1 MFDLELTLRGIIL
14 DDEGSNSMTKLTD
27 TFDIYNGV
35 KIPKVAFGTW
45 QIPANQARQA
55 VSDAIETGYRHIDTA
70 LVYGNEKEVGQ
81 GIKDSGVKRE
91 DLFITSKLPAQ
102 TKSYDGALAEFETT
116 MKNLDLDYL
125 DLYLVHAP
133 WPWSEIG
140 ANYDKQNLDV
150 WRAMEE
156 IYKSGR
162 VKAIGVSN
170 FNVHDLENVM
180 KTATVKPMVDQ
191 IQYYIGYTEPKITSF
206 AKKNDILVE
215 AYSPLATG
223 GLIHNEDVLK
233 IAEKYHVSVP
243 QLAIQFVIQ
252 NDVLPLPK
260 AVHKEHIV
268 ANTKLD
274 FEISAEDMKTLNAM
288 PDTAP
293 EHSHNS
299 TQG

>member
-1 MFDLELTLRGIIL
+1 
-14 DDEGSNSMTKLTD
+14 MTKLTD

-45 QIPANQARQA
+45 QIPANEARQA
-55 VSDAIETGYRHIDTA
+55 VKDAIKTGYRHIDTA
-70 LVYGNEKEVGQ
+70 LAYQNEKEVGQ
-81 GIKDSGVKRE
+81 AVRESGVKRE
-91 DLFITSKLPAQ
+91 DLFVTSKLPAE
-102 TKSYDGALAEFETT
+102 TKTYDGALADFETT

-133 WPWSEIG
+133 WPWGKIG
-140 ANYDKQNLDV
+140 ANYDKENTEV

-156 IYKSGR
+156 IYNSGR
-162 VKAIGVSN
+162 VKAVGVSN
-170 FNVHDLENVM
+170 FNVHDLENVL
-180 KTATVKPMVDQ
+180 KTATIKPMVDQ
-191 IQYYIGYTEPKITSF
+191 IQYYIGFTEPKITEF
-206 AKKNDILVE
+206 AKDNDILVE

-223 GLIHNEDVLK
+223 GLINNPDVKK
-233 IAEKYHVSVP
+233 IADKYSVSVP
-243 QLAIQFVIQ
+243 QLAIEFVIQ
-252 NDVLPLPK
+252 NGVLPLPK

-274 FEISAEDMKTLNAM
+274 FTISDEDMKTLNAF

-293 EHSHNS
+293 SHFHNP

>member
-1 MFDLELTLRGIIL
+1 
-14 DDEGSNSMTKLTD
+14 MTKLTD

-45 QIPANQARQA
+45 QIPASEARQA
-55 VSDAIETGYRHIDTA
+55 VEDAIKTGYRHIDTA
-70 LVYGNEKEVGQ
+70 LAYQNEKEVGQ
-81 GIKDSGVKRE
+81 AVRESGVKRE
-91 DLFITSKLPAQ
+91 DIFVTSKLPGG
-102 TKSYDGALAEFETT
+102 TKTYEGALADFETT

-133 WPWSEIG
+133 WPWDEIG
-140 ANYDKQNLDV
+140 SNYDKENTEV

-156 IYKSGR
+156 IYNSGR

-170 FNVHDLENVM
+170 FNVHDLENVL
-180 KTATVKPMVDQ
+180 KTATIKPMVDQ
-191 IQYYIGYTEPKITSF
+191 IQYYIGFTEPKITEF
-206 AKKNDILVE
+206 AKDNDILVE

-223 GLIHNEDVLK
+223 GLINNPDVKK
-233 IAEKYHVSVP
+233 IADKYNVSVP
-243 QLAIQFVIQ
+243 QLAIEFVIQ
-252 NDVLPLPK
+252 NGVLPLPK

-274 FEISAEDMKTLNAM
+274 FTISDEDMKTLNEF
-288 PDTAP
+288 PDTDP
-293 EHSHNS
+293 SHFHNP

>member
-1 MFDLELTLRGIIL
+1 
-14 DDEGSNSMTKLTD
+14 MTKLTD

-45 QIPANQARQA
+45 QIPASEARQA
-55 VSDAIETGYRHIDTA
+55 VEDAIKTGYRHIDTA
-70 LVYGNEKEVGQ
+70 LAYQNEKEVGQ
-81 GIKDSGVKRE
+81 AVRESGVKRE
-91 DLFITSKLPAQ
+91 DIFVTSKLPGG
-102 TKSYDGALAEFETT
+102 TKTYEGALADFETT

-133 WPWSEIG
+133 WPWDEIG
-140 ANYDKQNLDV
+140 SNYDKENTEV

-156 IYKSGR
+156 IYNSGR

-170 FNVHDLENVM
+170 FNVHDLENVL
-180 KTATVKPMVDQ
+180 KTATIKPMVDQ
-191 IQYYIGYTEPKITSF
+191 IQYYIGFTESKITEF
-206 AKKNDILVE
+206 AKDNDILVE

-223 GLIHNEDVLK
+223 GLINNPDVKK
-233 IAEKYHVSVP
+233 IADKYNVSVP
-243 QLAIQFVIQ
+243 QLAIEFVIQ
-252 NDVLPLPK
+252 NGVLPLPK

-274 FEISAEDMKTLNAM
+274 FTISDEDMKTLNEF

-293 EHSHNS
+293 SHFHNP

>member
-1 MFDLELTLRGIIL
+1 
-14 DDEGSNSMTKLTD
+14 MTKLTD

-45 QIPANQARQA
+45 QIPANQARKA

-70 LVYGNEKEVGQ
+70 LVYGNEVEVGQ

-91 DLFITSKLPAQ
+91 DLFVTSKLPAE
-102 TKSYDGALAEFETT
+102 TKSYKGALADFETT

-133 WPWSEIG
+133 WPWGEIG
-140 ANYDKQNLDV
+140 ANYDKENLEV

-162 VKAIGVSN
+162 VKAVGVSN
-170 FNVHDLENVM
+170 FNVHDLQNVM
-180 KTATVKPMVDQ
+180 KTATIKPMVDQ
-191 IQYYIGYTEPKITSF
+191 IQYYIGFTEPKITEF

-223 GLIHNEDVLK
+223 GLINNKDVLK
-233 IAEKYHVSVP
+233 IAEKYNVSVP

-252 NDVLPLPK
+252 NGVLPLPK

-274 FEISAEDMKTLNAM
+274 FEISAEDMEKLNVM

-293 EHSHNS
+293 SHSHNP

>member
-1 MFDLELTLRGIIL
+1 MTEITNTFELA
-14 DDEGSNSMTKLTD
+14 
-27 TFDIYNGV
+27 NGV
-35 KIPKVAFGTW
+35 KIPKVGFGTW
-45 QIPANQARQA
+45 QIPASKARKA
-55 VSDAIETGYRHIDTA
+55 VKDAIETGYRHIDTA
-70 LVYGNEKEVGQ
+70 LVYDNEKEVGE

-91 DLFITSKLPAQ
+91 DLFVTSKLPSH
-102 TKSYDGALAEFETT
+102 TKSYDGALKDFETT

-125 DLYLVHAP
+125 DLYLIHAP
-133 WPWSEIG
+133 WPWNEIG
-140 ANYDKQNLDV
+140 SNHDKGNIEA

-162 VKAIGVSN
+162 VKTIGVSN

-180 KTATVKPMVDQ
+180 KDATVNPMVDQ
-191 IQYYIGYTEPKITSF
+191 IQYYVGFTEPKITEF
-206 AKKNDILVE
+206 AKKNNILVE

-223 GLIHNEDVLK
+223 GLINNEDVLE
-233 IAEKYHVSVP
+233 IAKKYNVSVP
-243 QLAIQFVIQ
+243 QLALKFVIQ

-260 AVHKEHIV
+260 AVHKEHIE

-274 FEISAEDMKTLNAM
+274 FEISDEDMKVLNSM

-293 EHSHNS
+293 SHFHNP

>member
-1 MFDLELTLRGIIL
+1 
-14 DDEGSNSMTKLTD
+14 MTKLTD

-35 KIPKVAFGTW
+35 KIPQVAFGTW
-45 QIPANQARQA
+45 QIPASKARKA
-55 VSDAIETGYRHIDTA
+55 VKEAIETGYRHIDTA
-70 LVYGNEKEVGQ
+70 LVYENEKEVGQ

-91 DLFITSKLPAQ
+91 DLFVTSKLPAH
-102 TKSYDGALAEFETT
+102 TKTYDGALKDFETT
-116 MKNLDLDYL
+116 MQNLDIDYL

-133 WPWSEIG
+133 WPWDQIG
-140 ANYDKQNLDV
+140 TNCDKGNQDV

-191 IQYYIGYTEPKITSF
+191 IQYYIGFTEPKITEF

-223 GLIHNEDVLK
+223 GLIHNQDVLK
-233 IAEKYHVSVP
+233 IAEKYNVSVP
-243 QLAIQFVIQ
+243 QLAIKFVIQ
-252 NDVLPLPK
+252 NGVLPLPK

-274 FEISAEDMKTLNAM
+274 FEISAEDMKALNAM

-293 EHSHNS
+293 SHFHNP

>member
-1 MFDLELTLRGIIL
+1 
-14 DDEGSNSMTKLTD
+14 MTKLTD

-45 QIPANQARQA
+45 QIPANEARQA
-55 VSDAIETGYRHIDTA
+55 VKDALDAGYRHIDTA
-70 LVYGNEKEVGQ
+70 LAYENEKEVGQ
-81 GIKDSGVKRE
+81 GIRDSGLKRE
-91 DLFITSKLPAQ
+91 DVFVTSKLPGQ
-102 TKSYDGALAEFETT
+102 TKSYQGALDDFNTT

-133 WPWSEIG
+133 WPWNEIG
-140 ANYDKQNLDV
+140 ANYDKENLEV
-150 WRAMEE
+150 WKAMEE
-156 IYKSGR
+156 IYQSGR
-162 VKAIGVSN
+162 VKTIGVSN

-191 IQYYIGYTEPKITSF
+191 IQYYVGFTEPKITEF
-206 AKKNDILVE
+206 AKENDILVE

-223 GLIHNEDVLK
+223 GLINNPDMLK
-233 IAEKYHVSVP
+233 MAEKYDVSVP

-252 NDVLPLPK
+252 NGVLPLPK
-260 AVHKEHIV
+260 AVHKEHIL
-268 ANTKLD
+268 ANAKLD
-274 FEISAEDMKTLNAM
+274 FEISAEDMATLNAM

-293 EHSHNS
+293 SHFHNP

>member
-1 MFDLELTLRGIIL
+1 MTEITNTFELA
-14 DDEGSNSMTKLTD
+14 
-27 TFDIYNGV
+27 NGV
-35 KIPKVAFGTW
+35 KIPKVGFGTW
-45 QIPANQARQA
+45 QIPASKARKA
-55 VSDAIETGYRHIDTA
+55 VKDAIETGYRHIDTA
-70 LVYGNEKEVGQ
+70 LVYDNEKEVGE

-91 DLFITSKLPAQ
+91 DLFVTSKLPSH
-102 TKSYDGALAEFETT
+102 TKSYDGALKDFETT

-125 DLYLVHAP
+125 DLYLIHAP
-133 WPWSEIG
+133 WPWNEIG
-140 ANYDKQNLDV
+140 SNHDKGNIEA

-180 KTATVKPMVDQ
+180 KDATVNPMVDQ
-191 IQYYIGYTEPKITSF
+191 IQYYVGFTEPKITEF
-206 AKKNDILVE
+206 AKQNNILVE

-223 GLIHNEDVLK
+223 GLINNEDVLE
-233 IAEKYHVSVP
+233 IAKKYNVSVP
-243 QLAIQFVIQ
+243 QLALKFVIQ

-260 AVHKEHIV
+260 AVHKEHIE

-274 FEISAEDMKTLNAM
+274 FEISDEDMRVLNSM

-293 EHSHNS
+293 SHFHNP

>member
-1 MFDLELTLRGIIL
+1 
-14 DDEGSNSMTKLTD
+14 MTKLTD
-27 TFDIYNGV
+27 TFEMYNGV

-45 QIPANQARQA
+45 QIPASQARLA
-55 VSDAIETGYRHIDTA
+55 VSDAIEAGYRHIDTA
-70 LVYGNEKEVGQ
+70 LVYENEKEVGQ

-91 DLFITSKLPAQ
+91 DLFVTSKLPAS
-102 TKSYDGALAEFETT
+102 TKTYDGALQDFETT

-133 WPWSEIG
+133 WPWNEIG
-140 ANYDKQNLDV
+140 ANYDEGNIEV
-150 WRAMEE
+150 WRAMEK
-156 IYKSGR
+156 IYQSGR

-170 FNVHDLENVM
+170 FNVHDLENVL

-191 IQYYIGYTEPKITSF
+191 IQYYIGFTEPKITEF

-223 GLIHNEDVLK
+223 GLINNKDVLK
-233 IAEKYHVSVP
+233 IAEKYNVSVP
-243 QLAIQFVIQ
+243 QLAIEFVIQ
-252 NDVLPLPK
+252 NGVLPLPK
-260 AVHKEHIV
+260 AVHKEHII

-274 FEISAEDMKTLNAM
+274 FVISEEDMKTLNAM

-293 EHSHNS
+293 SHFHNP

>member
-1 MFDLELTLRGIIL
+1 
-14 DDEGSNSMTKLTD
+14 MTKLTD

-45 QIPANQARQA
+45 QIPANEARQA
-55 VSDAIETGYRHIDTA
+55 VKDAIKTGYRHIDTA
-70 LVYGNEKEVGQ
+70 LAYQNEKEVGQ
-81 GIKDSGVKRE
+81 AVRESGVKRE
-91 DLFITSKLPAQ
+91 DLFVTSKLPAE
-102 TKSYDGALAEFETT
+102 TKTYDGALADFETT

-133 WPWSEIG
+133 WPWGKIG
-140 ANYDKQNLDV
+140 ANYDKENTEV

-156 IYKSGR
+156 IYNSGR
-162 VKAIGVSN
+162 VKAVGVSN
-170 FNVHDLENVM
+170 FNVHDLENVL
-180 KTATVKPMVDQ
+180 KTATIKPMVDQ
-191 IQYYIGYTEPKITSF
+191 IQYYIGFTEPKITEF
-206 AKKNDILVE
+206 AKDNDILVE

-223 GLIHNEDVLK
+223 GLINNPDVKK
-233 IAEKYHVSVP
+233 IADKYSVSVP
-243 QLAIQFVIQ
+243 QLAIEFVIQ
-252 NDVLPLPK
+252 NGVLPLPK

-274 FEISAEDMKTLNAM
+274 FTISDEDMKTLNAF

-293 EHSHNS
+293 SHFHNS

>member
-1 MFDLELTLRGIIL
+1 
-14 DDEGSNSMTKLTD
+14 MTKLTD

-45 QIPANQARQA
+45 QIPANQARKA

-70 LVYGNEKEVGQ
+70 LVYGNEVEVGQ

-91 DLFITSKLPAQ
+91 DLFITSKLPAE
-102 TKSYDGALAEFETT
+102 TKSYKGALADFETT

-133 WPWSEIG
+133 WPWGEIG
-140 ANYDKQNLDV
+140 ANYDKENLEV

-162 VKAIGVSN
+162 VKAVGVSN
-170 FNVHDLENVM
+170 FNVHDLQNVM
-180 KTATVKPMVDQ
+180 KTATIKPMVDQ
-191 IQYYIGYTEPKITSF
+191 IQYYIGFTEPKITEF

-223 GLIHNEDVLK
+223 GLINNKDVLK
-233 IAEKYHVSVP
+233 IAEKYNVSVP

-252 NDVLPLPK
+252 NGVLPLPK

-274 FEISAEDMKTLNAM
+274 FEISAEDMKMLNAM

-293 EHSHNS
+293 SHFHNP

>member
-1 MFDLELTLRGIIL
+1 
-14 DDEGSNSMTKLTD
+14 MTKLTE
-27 TFDIYNGV
+27 TFDLYNGV

-45 QIPANQARQA
+45 QIPAEDARQA
-55 VSDAIETGYRHIDTA
+55 VHDAIDTGYRHIDTA
-70 LVYGNEKEVGQ
+70 LVYRNEKEVGQ
-81 GIKDSGVKRE
+81 GIKDSDVKRE
-91 DLFITSKLPAQ
+91 DLFVTSKLPAE
-102 TKSYDGALAEFETT
+102 TKNYDDALKDFDTT

-133 WPWSEIG
+133 WPWGTIG
-140 ANYDKQNLDV
+140 ADYDKENQDV

-170 FNVHDLENVM
+170 FNVHDLENVL

-191 IQYYIGYTEPKITSF
+191 IQYYIGFTEPKITEF
-206 AKKNDILVE
+206 AKANDILVE

-223 GLIHNEDVLK
+223 GLINNQDVLK
-233 IAEKYHVSVP
+233 IAEKYNVSVP
-243 QLAIQFVIQ
+243 QLAIEFVIQ
-252 NDVLPLPK
+252 NNVLPLPK

-274 FEISAEDMKTLNAM
+274 FVISDEDMKILNAM

-293 EHSHNS
+293 SHFHNP

>member
-1 MFDLELTLRGIIL
+1 
-14 DDEGSNSMTKLTD
+14 MTKLTD

-45 QIPANQARQA
+45 QIPASDARQA
-55 VSDAIETGYRHIDTA
+55 VRDAIETGYRHIDTA
-70 LVYGNEKEVGQ
+70 LVYQNEKEVGQ

-91 DLFITSKLPAQ
+91 DLFVTSKLPAQ
-102 TKSYDGALAEFETT
+102 TKNYDDALKDFETT

-140 ANYDKQNLDV
+140 ANYDKENQDV

-156 IYKSGR
+156 IYNSGR

-170 FNVHDLENVM
+170 FNVHDLENVL
-180 KTATVKPMVDQ
+180 KTSTIKPMVDQ
-191 IQYYIGYTEPKITSF
+191 IQYYIGFTEPKITTF
-206 AKKNDILVE
+206 AKEHDILVE

-223 GLIHNEDVLK
+223 GLIHNQDVLK
-233 IAEKYHVSVP
+233 IAEKYGVSVA
-243 QLAIQFVIQ
+243 QLAIQFVVQ
-252 NDVLPLPK
+252 NGVLPLPK
-260 AVHKEHIV
+260 AVHKAHIEDN
-268 ANTKLD
+268 AKLD
-274 FEISAEDMKTLNAM
+274 FEISDEDMSVLNKM

-293 EHSHNS
+293 SHSHNS

>member
-1 MFDLELTLRGIIL
+1 
-14 DDEGSNSMTKLTD
+14 MTKLTD

-45 QIPANQARQA
+45 QIPASQARQA
-55 VSDAIETGYRHIDTA
+55 VRDAIETGYRHIDTA
-70 LVYGNEKEVGQ
+70 LVYENEKEVGQ

-91 DLFITSKLPAQ
+91 NLFVTSKLPAS
-102 TKSYDGALAEFETT
+102 TKTYDGALQDFETT

-133 WPWSEIG
+133 WPWDEIG
-140 ANYDKQNLDV
+140 ANYDEGNVEV
-150 WRAMEE
+150 WRAMEK
-156 IYKSGR
+156 IYQSGR

-170 FNVHDLENVM
+170 FNVHDLENVL

-191 IQYYIGYTEPKITSF
+191 IQYYIGFTEPKITEF
-206 AKKNDILVE
+206 AKENDILVE
-215 AYSPLATG
+215 AYSPLVTG
-223 GLIHNEDVLK
+223 GLINNKDVLK
-233 IAEKYHVSVP
+233 IAEKYNVSVP
-243 QLAIQFVIQ
+243 QLAIEFVIQ
-252 NDVLPLPK
+252 NGVLPLPK
-260 AVHKEHIV
+260 AVHKEHII

-274 FEISAEDMKTLNAM
+274 FTISDEDMKTLNAM

-293 EHSHNS
+293 SHFHNP

>member
-1 MFDLELTLRGIIL
+1 MTEITNTFELA
-14 DDEGSNSMTKLTD
+14 
-27 TFDIYNGV
+27 NGV
-35 KIPKVAFGTW
+35 KIPKVGFGTW
-45 QIPANQARQA
+45 QIPASKARKA
-55 VSDAIETGYRHIDTA
+55 VKDAIETGYRHIDTA
-70 LVYGNEKEVGQ
+70 LVYDNEKEVGE

-91 DLFITSKLPAQ
+91 DLFVTSKLPSH
-102 TKSYDGALAEFETT
+102 TKSYDGALKDFETT

-125 DLYLVHAP
+125 DLYLIHAP
-133 WPWSEIG
+133 WPWNEIG
-140 ANYDKQNLDV
+140 SNHDKGNIEA

-180 KTATVKPMVDQ
+180 KDATVNPMVDQ
-191 IQYYIGYTEPKITSF
+191 IQYYVGFTEPKITEF
-206 AKKNDILVE
+206 AKKNNILVE

-223 GLIHNEDVLK
+223 GLINNEDVLE
-233 IAEKYHVSVP
+233 IAKKYNVSVP
-243 QLAIQFVIQ
+243 QLALKFVIQ

-260 AVHKEHIV
+260 AVHKEHIE

-274 FEISAEDMKTLNAM
+274 FEISDEDMKVLNLM

-293 EHSHNS
+293 SHFHNP

>member
-1 MFDLELTLRGIIL
+1 
-14 DDEGSNSMTKLTD
+14 MTKLTD

-45 QIPANQARQA
+45 QIPAGQARQA
-55 VSDAIETGYRHIDTA
+55 VKDAIDTGYRHIDTA
-70 LVYGNEKEVGQ
+70 LVYENEKEVGQ

-91 DLFITSKLPAQ
+91 DLFVTSKLPAE
-102 TKSYDGALAEFETT
+102 TKTYDGALKDFETT
-116 MKNLDLDYL
+116 MKNLDVDYL

-133 WPWSEIG
+133 WPWGEIG
-140 ANYDKQNLDV
+140 TNYDKENIDV

-156 IYKSGR
+156 IYQSGR

-170 FNVHDLENVM
+170 FNVHDLKNVM
-180 KTATVKPMVDQ
+180 KEATVKPMVDQ
-191 IQYYIGYTEPKITSF
+191 IQYYIGFTEPKITEF
-206 AKKNDILVE
+206 AKENDILVE

-223 GLIHNEDVLK
+223 GLINNQDVLK
-233 IAEKYHVSVP
+233 IAEKYNVSVP
-243 QLAIQFVIQ
+243 QLAIEFVIQ
-252 NDVLPLPK
+252 NGVLPLPK
-260 AVHKEHIV
+260 AVQKEHIV

-274 FEISAEDMKTLNAM
+274 FAISDEDMKTLNAM

-293 EHSHNS
+293 SHFHNP

>member
-1 MFDLELTLRGIIL
+1 
-14 DDEGSNSMTKLTD
+14 MTKLTD

-35 KIPKVAFGTW
+35 KIPQVAFGTW
-45 QIPANQARQA
+45 QIPASKARQA
-55 VSDAIETGYRHIDTA
+55 VKDAIETGYRHIDTA
-70 LVYGNEKEVGQ
+70 LVYGNETEVGQ

-91 DLFITSKLPAQ
+91 DLFVTSKLPAE
-102 TKSYDGALAEFETT
+102 TKTYDGALQDFETT

-133 WPWSEIG
+133 WPWGEIG
-140 ANYDKQNLDV
+140 ANYDKGNIDV
-150 WRAMEE
+150 WRALEE

-191 IQYYIGYTEPKITSF
+191 IQYYIGFTEPKITEF

-223 GLIHNEDVLK
+223 GLIHNQDVLK
-233 IAEKYHVSVP
+233 IAEKYNVSVP
-243 QLAIQFVIQ
+243 QLAIKFVIQ

-260 AVHKEHIV
+260 AVQKEHIV

-274 FEISAEDMKTLNAM
+274 FVISDDDMKTLNAM

-293 EHSHNS
+293 SHFHNP